1 MGKKG
6 QQYLPLFETK
16 RAKGRI
22 KYRLFSVSIFVGI
35 CLILVYRVNHIPKP
49 DEDGRW
55 VWIGLLVAEL
65 WFGFYWL
72 LTQALRWNLVYRY
85 TFKNRLSKRYE
96 DHDLPGVDIFVCTAD
111 PTIEPPKMVINTV
124 LSVMAYD
131 YPPEKLSVYLSDD
144 SGSEIT
150 FYALLEA
157 SKFAKYWLPYCSK
170 FAVEPRS
177 PAAYFSSMPLIRDAK
192 QASEFVTIKKLYEDM
207 ENFIEIATKLSQ
219 IQEEE
224 RSKHKGFS
232 HWDSYS
238 SRLDHDTILQILIDG
253 TDPNSTD
260 AAGCILPTLVYL
272 AREKRPQHP
281 HNFKAGAMN
290 ALIRVSSK
298 ISNGKIILNMD
309 CDMYSNNSKSIR
321 DALCFFMDEEEG
333 HKIAYVQFA
342 QAFEDITKNE
352 LYSSSYRIVFEVEF
366 NGLDGYGGPIY
377 SGTGCFNRRDI
388 LCGRKFDNKY
398 KIEEK
403 KENVVRRRVCELEE
417 ESKVLASC
425 TYEKNTTWGK
435 EKGLKYNCLVEDAAT
450 GLSIQFQGW
459 KSAYFNPSR
468 PAFIG
473 LAPTTLLQTLVQQ
486 KRWCEGHFQLFL
498 SKYSPAWFAHNKI
511 SLGLQ
516 LGYCCYGLWAPS
528 CLPTLYYSIVPS
540 LYLLKGIPLFPKISS
555 PWFMPFAYVVIAK
568 YTYSLAEFLHSGG
581 TILGWWNDQRIWL
594 YKRVCSYLFGFID
607 NILNLLGFSES
618 GFVITSKVAEEHVL
632 ERYEKEIMEFGSQS
646 PMFTLLATHALLNLY
661 SFFRVV
667 KEVVVVGEGAA
678 RFCDKMFFQIVLC
691 LVLILLNLPLYGGL
705 FLRKDKGKMPASLT
719 VKAVGFASL
728 VCTCV
733 ALY

>member
-1 MGKKG
+1 MNLSYPLKQRQMGKEGKH
-6 QQYLPLFETK
+6 LPLFETK

-22 KYRLFSVSIFVGI
+22 IYRLFSVSIFVGI
-35 CLILVYRVNHIPKP
+35 CVILAYRVNQISKP
-49 DEDGRW
+49 DEDGKW
-55 VWIGLLVAEL
+55 VWIGMLVAEL
-65 WFGFYWL
+65 WFGFCWL

-85 TFKNRLSKRYE
+85 TFKDRLSKRYE
-96 DHDLPGVDIFVCTAD
+96 DYDLPRVDIFVCTAD

-124 LSVMAYD
+124 LSVVAYD
-131 YPPEKLSVYLSDD
+131 YPPGKLSVYLSDD
-144 SGSEIT
+144 GGSEIT

-157 SKFAKYWLPYCSK
+157 SKFAKYWLPYCNK
-170 FAVEPRS
+170 FGVEPTS
-177 PAAYFSSMPLIRDAK
+177 PAAYFSSLPLIRDAK
-192 QASEFVTIKKLYEDM
+192 KASEFVTIKKLYEDM
-207 ENFIEIATKLSQ
+207 ENCIEIATKLGQ
-219 IQEEE
+219 IPEDE

-253 TDPNSTD
+253 IDPNSTD
-260 AAGCILPTLVYL
+260 AAGCILRTLVYL

-290 ALIRVSSK
+290 ALIRVSST
-298 ISNGKIILNMD
+298 ISNGKIILNVD

-321 DALCFFMDEEEG
+321 DALCFFMDEEKG
-333 HKIAYVQFA
+333 HEIAYIQFA

-352 LYSSSYRIVFEVEF
+352 LYS
-366 NGLDGYGGPIY
+366 DGYGGPIY
-377 SGTGCFNRRDI
+377 GGTGCFNRRDI
-388 LCGRKFDNKY
+388 LCGRKFNNKY

-403 KENVVRRRVCELEE
+403 KENVVRRSVCELEE

-425 TYEKNTTWGK
+425 TYEKNTAWGK
-435 EKGLKYNCLVEDAAT
+435 EKGLKYNCLVKDAAT

-459 KSAYFNPSR
+459 KSVYFNPSR

-486 KRWCEGHFQLFL
+486 KGWCEGHFQLFL

-540 LYLLKGIPLFPKISS
+540 LYLLKGIPLFPKILS

-607 NILNLLGFSES
+607 NIQNLLGFSES
-618 GFVITSKVAEEHVL
+618 GFVITSKVADEHVL
-632 ERYEKEIMEFGSQS
+632 ERYENEIMEFGSQS

-705 FLRKDKGKMPASLT
+705 FLMKDKGKMPASLI

>member
-1 MGKKG
+1 MGKEGKH
-6 QQYLPLFETK
+6 LPLFETK

-22 KYRLFSVSIFVGI
+22 IYRLFSVSIFVGI
-35 CLILVYRVNHIPKP
+35 CVILAYRVNQIPKP
-49 DEDGRW
+49 DEDGKW
-55 VWIGLLVAEL
+55 VWIGMLVAEL

-72 LTQALRWNLVYRY
+72 LTQALRWNLIYRY
-85 TFKNRLSKRYE
+85 TFKDRLSKRYG
-96 DHDLPGVDIFVCTAD
+96 DYDLPGMDIFVCTAD

-131 YPPEKLSVYLSDD
+131 YPPGKLSVYLSDD
-144 SGSEIT
+144 GGSEIT

-157 SKFAKYWLPYCSK
+157 SKFAKYWLPYCNK
-170 FAVEPRS
+170 FGVEPRS
-177 PAAYFSSMPLIRDAK
+177 PAAYFSSLPLIRDAK

-207 ENFIEIATKLSQ
+207 ENCIEIATKLGQ
-219 IQEEE
+219 IPEDE
-224 RSKHKGFS
+224 RSKLKGFS

-281 HNFKAGAMN
+281 HNSKAGAMN
-290 ALIRVSSK
+290 ALIRVSST
-298 ISNGKIILNMD
+298 ISNGKIILNVD

-321 DALCFFMDEEEG
+321 DALCFFMDEEKG
-333 HKIAYVQFA
+333 HEIAYIQFA

-352 LYSSSYRIVFEVEF
+352 LYSGSYRIGFEVEF

-377 SGTGCFNRRDI
+377 GGTGCFNRRDI
-388 LCGRKFDNKY
+388 LCGRKFDDKY

-403 KENVVRRRVCELEE
+403 KENIVRRSVRKLEE

-435 EKGLKYNCLVEDAAT
+435 EKGLKYNCLVEDVAT
-450 GLSIQFQGW
+450 GLSIQLQGW
-459 KSAYFNPSR
+459 KSVYFNPSR

-473 LAPTTLLQTLVQQ
+473 LTPTTLLQTLVQH
-486 KRWCEGHFQLFL
+486 KRWSEGQFQLFL
-498 SKYSPAWFAHNKI
+498 SKYSPAWYAHNKI

-516 LGYCCYGLWAPS
+516 LGYCCYGLWAPC
-528 CLPTLYYSIVPS
+528 CLPILFYSIVPS

-555 PWFMPFAYVVIAK
+555 PWFMPFACVVIAK
-568 YTYSLAEFLHSGG
+568 YTYSLAEFLYSGG

-607 NILNLLGFSES
+607 TILNFLGFSES
-618 GFVITSKVAEEHVL
+618 GFVITSKVADENVF
-632 ERYEKEIMEFGSQS
+632 ERYEKEIMEFGSPS
-646 PMFTLLATHALLNLY
+646 PMFTLLSTLALLNLF

-678 RFCDKMFFQIVLC
+678 RFCEEMFLQIVLC
-691 LVLILLNLPLYGGL
+691 LVLILINLPLYRGL

-719 VKAVGFASL
+719 VKAVGFAL
-728 VCTCV
+728 FVCNCV

>member
-6 QQYLPLFETK
+6 KQYLTLFETK

-35 CLILVYRVNHIPKP
+35 CLILVYRVNHIPNP

-55 VWIGLLVAEL
+55 VWIGLDCL
-65 WFGFYWL
+65 
-72 LTQALRWNLVYRY
+72 
-85 TFKNRLSKRYE
+85 YE

-131 YPPEKLSVYLSDD
+131 YPPEKLSVNLSDH
-144 SGSEIT
+144 SRSEIT

-177 PAAYFSSMPLIRDAK
+177 RAAFFSSMPLIRDAK
-192 QASEFVTIKKLYEDM
+192 QASEFVNIKKLYEDM
-207 ENFIEIATKLSQ
+207 ENFIEIATKLGQ

-238 SRLDHDTILQILIDG
+238 SRLDHDTLLQILIDG

-352 LYSSSYRIVFEVEF
+352 LYSGSYRIVFEVEF

-388 LCGRKFDNKY
+388 LCGRKLENKY

-403 KENVVRRRVCELEE
+403 KENVVRRSVCELEE
-417 ESKVLASC
+417 ESKILASC
-425 TYEKNTTWGK
+425 TYEKNTTQGK

-459 KSAYFNPSR
+459 KSVYFNPSR

-473 LAPTTLLQTLVQQ
+473 LTPTTLLQTFVQQ
-486 KRWCEGHFQLFL
+486 KRWCADQ
-498 SKYSPAWFAHNKI
+498 
-511 SLGLQ
+511 LQ

-540 LYLLKGIPLFPKISS
+540 LYLLKGIPLFPKILS
-555 PWFMPFAYVVIAK
+555 PWFMPFPYVVIAK
-568 YTYSLAEFLHSGG
+568 YTYSLAEFLHSRG
-581 TILGWWNDQRIWL
+581 TILDWWNDQRIWL

-618 GFVITSKVAEEHVL
+618 GFVITSKVANEHVF

-646 PMFTLLATHALLNLY
+646 PMFTLLAALALLNLY

-667 KEVVVVGEGAA
+667 KEVVAVGEGAG
-678 RFCDKMFFQIVLC
+678 RFCEEMFFQIVLC
-691 LVLILLNLPLYGGL
+691 LVLILINLPLYRGL
-705 FLRKDKGKMPASLT
+705 FLRQDKGKMPTSLT